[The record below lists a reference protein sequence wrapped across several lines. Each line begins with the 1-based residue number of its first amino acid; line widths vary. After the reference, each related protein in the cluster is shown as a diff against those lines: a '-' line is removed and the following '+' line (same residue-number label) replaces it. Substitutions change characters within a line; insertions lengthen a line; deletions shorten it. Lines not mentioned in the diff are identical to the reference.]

1 MNLASLSAPKRSNND
16 VSEPV
21 VRLVGESDKPPEC
34 EQSSERHKQ
43 QRLPKKIASHQRRE
57 KNAFAP
63 TASFQDP

>member
-21 VRLVGESDKPPEC
+21 VGLVGESDKPPKC
-34 EQSSERHKQ
+34 EQSSERHKKH
-43 QRLPKKIASHQRRE
+43 RLPKEISSRQRRE
-57 KNAFAP
+57 KDAFAP

>member
-21 VRLVGESDKPPEC
+21 VRLVGESDKPPKS
-34 EQSSERHKQ
+34 EQSSDRHKQ
-43 QRLPKKIASHQRRE
+43 HRLPKEMASRQRRE